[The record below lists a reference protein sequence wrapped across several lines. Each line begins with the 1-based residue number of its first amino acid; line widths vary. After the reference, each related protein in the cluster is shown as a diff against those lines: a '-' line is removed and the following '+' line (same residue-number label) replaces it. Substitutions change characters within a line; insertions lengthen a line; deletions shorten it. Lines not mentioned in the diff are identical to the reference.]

1 MKNKKYLKHTIKS
14 KSAILAICGVLFL
27 VILLLGVLE
36 KTHVTNFIKM
46 PAKQTTTKTGATK
59 EQRQAEAQANADSKQ
74 RLLDNAVKND
84 QSSNNATPAPATDTA
99 TSTTSSASMTL
110 TASQSGS
117 SVTVLT
123 QIQNV
128 AEGTCKLVVSNG
140 IKSTAQTAQVIYQP
154 QFSSCAGFTVPV
166 SSIGA
171 GTWSIA
177 VTVTPDDSTAITK
190 TITLEVN

>member
-1 MKNKKYLKHTIKS
+1 MIRTSHQRS
-14 KSAILAICGVLFL
+14 KRFRIIWLSLLALLILG
-27 VILLLGVLE
+27 LLLVVLE

-46 PAKQTTTKTGATK
+46 PAKHTTAPAGPTKA
-59 EQRQAEAQANADSKQ
+59 QQQAEAQTNAASKQ
-74 RLLDNAVKND
+74 LLLDNTVKD
-84 QSSNNATPAPATDTA
+84 QSSNSTAPGTSTPATPTP
-99 TSTTSSASMTL
+99 TTSMTL

-117 SVTVLT
+117 SVIALT
-123 QIQNV
+123 QIQDV
-128 AEGTCKLVVSNG
+128 AEGTCKLVASNG
-140 IKSTAQTAQVIYQP
+140 IKSTTQTAQIIYQP

-177 VTVTPDDSTAITK
+177 VTVTPANSAATTK